1 MGSQFYAWLKAACAL
16 VKKDLIDEFR
26 TRYAITSMALFALTA
41 LTIVSF
47 SAGVIMLDPVL
58 HSAFLWIIIFFSAMS
73 ALGRSFIKEEE
84 SGTAMA
90 LKLSAA
96 PEVIY
101 TGKLLFNLLLLLGL
115 NLILYPLYLIFM
127 NPPAGINHL
136 LLFVIIMAGSFCLA
150 GTTTILAAIVAGAG
164 AKNTLLPVLAFP
176 VLLPVLLTAI
186 RGGSVAFAG
195 GAYSEAAA
203 ELTFLLSFFVVI
215 VTVSLLL
222 FNYIWE
228 D

>member
-1 MGSQFYAWLKAACAL
+1 MDNRFYAWVKAAFAL

-26 TRYAITSMALFALTA
+26 TRYAITSMALFALTT

-47 SAGVIMLDPVL
+47 STGVFLLDPVL

-73 ALGRSFIKEEE
+73 ALGRSFVKEEE

-101 TGKLLFNLLLLLGL
+101 TGKLLFNLLLLFGL
-115 NLILYPLYLIFM
+115 NLALYPLYLVFM
-127 NPPAGINHL
+127 NPPPGVNYL
-136 LLFVIIMAGSFCLA
+136 LLFVVILLGSFCLA

-164 AKNTLLPVLAFP
+164 AKNSLLPVLAFP

-186 RGGSVAFAG
+186 RGGSVAFGG
-195 GAYSEAAA
+195 GAFSETIA
-203 ELTFLLSFFVVI
+203 ELSFLLSFFVII

-222 FNYIWE
+222 FNYVWE